1 MPARPLSAVLF
12 RICKAP
18 PRGLAAHPPQP
29 PRRLCESRSGSRSRT
44 PRRLVPPL
52 PPVPLARSPST
63 DPPGRARRRS
73 SSHVTDLRGH
83 DRKGGRGR
91 TLDPPTTPG
100 PAAARAHLV
109 RVGLVALHNVDAHNL
124 PSCAQPNY
132 KYSWRLGEIGGRVCG
147 SKKVKLVGSSMK
159 RLGVA

>member
-44 PRRLVPPL
+44 PPPPRAAPPPRPLSALTEHRPSRPRAPPL
-52 PPVPLARSPST
+52 FQPRDRPARPLPER
-63 DPPGRARRRS
+63 RARPDFRS
-73 SSHVTDLRGH
+73 ANYHRAT
-83 DRKGGRGR
+83 
-91 TLDPPTTPG
+91 
-100 PAAARAHLV
+100 ARAHLV

-147 SKKVKLVGSSMK
+147 SKKVKLVGSNMK